1 VNSRERV
8 VTALNHQEPDRVP
21 VNFGGLH
28 TSIHRD
34 GHRRLLKHLG
44 MEVYDAPIID
54 MFQQIVDP
62 SLALRER
69 FHDDVQSLFPN
80 PGTGWQLK
88 VNPADDTWTDEWGV
102 TYQRPAGGFWY
113 DFKSHPLKEGTIE
126 ELESYRWPDPRDPN
140 RVKGLAE
147 KARHLYE
154 HSNKALLM
162 HAATGGVYEHSYWLR
177 GVEELYVDMATNRT
191 YVEALAEKV
200 VEWML
205 EFWDHILT
213 AVGPYVQVVQLG
225 DDLGAQHGLLFSPDL
240 YRKIYK
246 PRHRRLTDLV
256 HKKTNA
262 RIYFHSCGSIY
273 AILPEI
279 IESGME
285 VINPLQVSARDMD
298 SAKIKKEFGRDISI
312 WGGGAN
318 PQTVMTLG
326 GPAEVKAEVKR
337 RIHDL
342 APGGGLV
349 LASVHNIQPNVP
361 PENVVAFFEAAAEY
375 GSYPIR
381 TG

>member
-1 VNSRERV
+1 VNSRQRV
-8 VTALNHQEPDRVP
+8 VTALNHREPDRVP
-21 VNFGGLH
+21 INFGGLH

-34 GHRRLLKHLG
+34 GHRRLLEHLG
-44 MEVYDAPIID
+44 MEVYDAPVID

-62 SLALRER
+62 SPALRER
-69 FHDDVQSLFPN
+69 FNDDAQSLFAN
-80 PGTGWQLK
+80 PGTGWQLEI
-88 VNPADDTWTDEWGV
+88 NPVEDTWTDEWGV
-102 TYQRPAGGFWY
+102 KYRRPSGGFWY
-113 DFKSHPLKEGTIE
+113 DFKSHPLKEGTIQ
-126 ELESYRWPDPRDPN
+126 ELEGYRWPDPRDPN
-140 RVKGLAE
+140 RVRGLAE
-147 KARHLYE
+147 KAKRLYE
-154 HSNKALLM
+154 TTDKALVM

-177 GVEELYVDMATNRT
+177 GVEELYVDMASNLK
-191 YVEALAEKV
+191 YVDALAEKI

-225 DDLGAQHGLLFSPDL
+225 DDLGAQHGLLFSPEI

-256 HKKTNA
+256 HKKTDA

-285 VINPLQVSARDMD
+285 IINPLQVSAKDMD
-298 SAKIKKEFGRDISI
+298 SAKIKKEFGKDLSF

-318 PQTVMTLG
+318 PQSVMTLG

-337 RIHDL
+337 RIGDL

-361 PENVVAFFEAAAEY
+361 PQNVVAFFEAAAEY
-375 GSYPIR
+375 GRYPIR
-381 TG
+381 V

>member
-1 VNSRERV
+1 LNSRERV
-8 VTALNHQEPDRVP
+8 ITALNHHEPDRVP
-21 VNFGGLH
+21 VDFGSLH

-34 GHRRLLKHLG
+34 GHWRLLKYLG
-44 MEVYDAPIID
+44 LDAYKAPIID

-62 SLALRER
+62 SPTLREM
-69 FHDDVQSLFPN
+69 FHDDVQCLFSN

-88 VNPADDTWTDEWGV
+88 INPLDDTWTDEWGV
-102 TYQRPAGGFWY
+102 TYRQPPGGYWY
-113 DFKSHPLKEGTIE
+113 DFKSHPLREGTIA
-126 ELESYRWPDPRDPN
+126 ELESYKWPDPRDPN
-140 RVKGLAE
+140 RVKGLAG
-147 KARHLYE
+147 KAKHLYE
-154 HSNKALLM
+154 TTDKALLI
-162 HAATGGVYEHSYWLR
+162 HACTGGVYEHSYWVR
-177 GVEELYVDMATNRT
+177 GVEELYIDMASNLK

-205 EFWDHILT
+205 EFWDHVLT

-225 DDLGAQHGLLFSPDL
+225 DDLGGQNGLLFSPEI

-256 HKKTNA
+256 HKKTQA

-273 AILPEI
+273 TILPGI

-285 VINPLQVSARDMD
+285 IINPLQVSARNMD
-298 SAKIKKEFGRDISI
+298 SARIKKEFGKDLSF

-326 GPAEVKAEVKR
+326 SPADVKEEVKR

-349 LASVHNIQPNVP
+349 FGSVHNIQPNVP
-361 PENVVAFFEAAAEY
+361 PENVVALFEAAYEY
-375 GSYPIR
+375 GGYPIR
-381 TG
+381 V